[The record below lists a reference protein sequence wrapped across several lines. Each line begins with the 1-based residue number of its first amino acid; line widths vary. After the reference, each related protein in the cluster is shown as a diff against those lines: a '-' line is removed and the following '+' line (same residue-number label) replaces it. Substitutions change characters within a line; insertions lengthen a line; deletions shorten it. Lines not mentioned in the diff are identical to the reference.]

1 VKSGTDHGYRGHA
14 SWKTWSVPGLL
25 LVLALHACLGW
36 SHNHEKGEIQIR
48 HPWSR
53 ATPPG
58 AKVGVAYMEI
68 RNSGSRPDRLLGI
81 STRVAQR
88 VEMHVTERAGEVMKM
103 RQVKAFE
110 IPARESY
117 TLRPGGSH
125 LMLVDLAQP
134 LKKGE
139 RFTMTLRFERAGEV
153 PVELEVQEAGSK
165 HPRH

>member
-1 VKSGTDHGYRGHA
+1 MRWFA
-14 SWKTWSVPGLL
+14 
-25 LVLALHACLGW
+25 LVLFFFIGAGFG
-36 SHNHEKGEIQIR
+36 HNHEKGEIQVR

-68 RNSGSRPDRLLGI
+68 RNSGSQPDRLVAI
-81 STRVAQR
+81 STKVAQR

-103 RQVKAFE
+103 RQVKAFD

-117 TLRPGGSH
+117 ALRPGGSH

-153 PVELEVQEAGSK
+153 PIELEVQEAGSR

>member
-1 VKSGTDHGYRGHA
+1 MRLAV
-14 SWKTWSVPGLL
+14 LL
-25 LVLALHACLGW
+25 IFFLAGAALA
-36 SHNHEKGEIQIR
+36 HNHEKGEIQVR

-68 RNSGSRPDRLLGI
+68 RNSGSQPDKLLAI
-81 STRVAQR
+81 STKVAQR

-117 TLRPGGSH
+117 TLRPGSSH

-139 RFTMTLRFERAGEV
+139 RITMTLRFERAGEV
-153 PVELEVQEAGSK
+153 PIELEVQEAGSK

>member
-1 VKSGTDHGYRGHA
+1 M
-14 SWKTWSVPGLL
+14 
-25 LVLALHACLGW
+25 LHANAAW
-36 SHNHEKGEIQIR
+36 PQNHEKGEIQVR

-68 RNSGSRPDRLLGI
+68 RNSGSQPDKLVSI
-81 STRVAQR
+81 STKVAQR
-88 VEMHVTERAGEVMKM
+88 VEMHITERQGEVMKM

-117 TLRPGGSH
+117 ALRPGSSH

-139 RFTMTLRFERAGEV
+139 RFTMTLRFERAGEI
-153 PVELEVQEAGSK
+153 PIELEVQEAGSK

>member
-1 VKSGTDHGYRGHA
+1 M
-14 SWKTWSVPGLL
+14 KTWSVPGLL
-25 LVLALHACLGW
+25 LVLLLHASPLW
-36 SHNHEKGEIQIR
+36 PHNHEKGEIEIR

-68 RNSGSRPDRLLGI
+68 RNSGAQPDRLVAI

-88 VEMHVTERAGEVMKM
+88 VEMHITEREGEVMKM
-103 RQVKAFE
+103 RQVRSFE
-110 IPARESY
+110 IPARERY
-117 TLRPGGSH
+117 ALRPGGAH

-139 RFTMTLRFERAGEV
+139 RFAMTLRFERAGEV
-153 PVELEVQEAGSK
+153 PIELEVQEAGSR